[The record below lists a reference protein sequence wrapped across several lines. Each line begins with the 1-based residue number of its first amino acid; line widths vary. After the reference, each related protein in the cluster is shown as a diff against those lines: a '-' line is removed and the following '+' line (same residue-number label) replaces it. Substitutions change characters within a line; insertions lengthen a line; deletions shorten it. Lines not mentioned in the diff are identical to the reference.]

1 MQAWRVILSQV
12 NGQVDGAGGAGRRAV
27 DATADRLAQY
37 DADWEVAAHAD
48 RHWTRMSIQSTSGAV
63 RVHWSMVVNKSHS
76 DRLGVVVEV
85 ADVVV
90 VAGMR
95 RVFVALKMA
104 RQVADG
110 AWTVG
115 SHWARQAVRTW
126 SHWRADAHDWIQVVV
141 VANWSHVYV
150 HGGGSVWRDSRP

>member
-1 MQAWRVILSQV
+1 M
-12 NGQVDGAGGAGRRAV
+12 DGAGGAGRRAV

-90 VAGMR
+90 AGTR

-115 SHWARQAVRTW
+115 SH
-126 SHWRADAHDWIQVVV
+126 
-141 VANWSHVYV
+141 
-150 HGGGSVWRDSRP
+150 